1 MFRWHEGKEEDM
13 GIAKSVIIAGVV
25 LIVALVI
32 YMLVVNTVTAQ
43 NTAGWDAF
51 GVSFFTS
58 MGPMLL
64 ILVAAIGILMAV
76 IKLVSGA
83 GEGI

>member
-1 MFRWHEGKEEDM
+1 M
-13 GIAKSVIIAGVV
+13 GIARSVIIAGVV

-32 YMLVVNTVTAQ
+32 YMLVVNTVNAQ
-43 NTAGWDAF
+43 NTTGWDAF
-51 GVSFFTS
+51 GISFFTQ

-64 ILVAAIGILMAV
+64 ILVAAVGILIAV
-76 IKLVSGA
+76 IKLVGNQ

>member
-1 MFRWHEGKEEDM
+1 M

-32 YMLVVNTVTAQ
+32 YMLVVQTVAAQ
-43 NTAGWDAF
+43 NTSTWDAF
-51 GVSFFTS
+51 GLSFFTQ

-64 ILVAAIGILMAV
+64 ILVAAIGILIAV
-76 IKLVSGA
+76 IKLVSGS
-83 GEGI
+83 GEGL

>member
-1 MFRWHEGKEEDM
+1 M
-13 GIAKSVIIAGVV
+13 GIARAVIIAGVV

-32 YMLVVNTVTAQ
+32 YMLVVNTVASQ
-43 NTAGWDAF
+43 NTTGWDAF
-51 GVSFFTS
+51 GISFFTS

-76 IKLVSGA
+76 IKLVSGN
-83 GEGI
+83 EGI